1 MKILSVRHAALPALL
16 LPLIAAAQA
25 ADEQTMVVTAAPT
38 TVSELDTPAAVSVVN
53 GDEMRQ
59 AAPRVNLSESL
70 GAVPGLQV
78 QNRQN
83 YAQDLQ
89 LSIRGFGSRSTYGV
103 RGLRIYVDGIPATM
117 PDGQGQTSNIDIG
130 SVDTIE
136 VLRGPFSALY
146 GNSSGGVI
154 NVTSQTGTQPPTVEA
169 SSYYGSFG
177 TWHYGMKATGA
188 VGDGSHAGDVDYTVS
203 TNRFTTHGYRDHSG
217 ARKNLANARLGVRI
231 NDVSKLTLLLNSVD
245 IKANDAGGLTADE
258 WRDNPRQSPRGD
270 QYNTRKNTRQTQA
283 GLRYERQLSAQD
295 DLSVMMYAGERETTQ
310 FQSIPRA
317 PQLKPSHA
325 GGVIDLTRHYQ
336 GIDTRLTHRGELLVP
351 VTLTAGLDYENMSE
365 RRKGYENFVMVNGA
379 PQYGEQG
386 ALRRNER
393 NLMWNV
399 DPYLQ
404 TQWQLTD
411 KLSLDAG
418 VRYSSVWFDSNDYYI
433 TPGNGDDSGDASY
446 HKWLPAGS
454 LKYALTD
461 AWNVYLS
468 AGRGFE
474 TPTINELS
482 YRSDN
487 QSGLNFGL
495 KPSTND
501 TVEIGSKTRIGN
513 GLFTAA
519 LFQTNTDNEIVVD
532 SSSGGRT
539 SYKNAGKT
547 RRQGVELGLD
557 QQFGE
562 SWRLKAAWTWLD
574 ATYRTNVCD
583 DASCNGN
590 RIPGIARNMGYA
602 SFGYQPEQ
610 GWYAGSDIR
619 YMSDIMANDENTAK
633 APSWTVVGLT
643 TGYKWSYGR
652 MDMDLFGRID
662 NLFDREYV
670 GSVIVNESN
679 GRYYEPAPGRNYGIG
694 MTPAWRFK
702 NRPPPPPMPL
712 AIGGRSAF
720 PGRLF
725 HRQADTR
732 QRPALDTPPPS

>member
-1 MKILSVRHAALPALL
+1 MKILSVRLAALPALL

-154 NVTSQTGTQPPTVEA
+154 NVTSQTGAQPPTVEA

-547 RRQGVELGLD
+547 RRQGMELGLD

-562 SWRLKAAWTWLD
+562 SWRLKAAWSWLD

-694 MTPAWRFK
+694 LNLAWRFE
-702 NRPPPPPMPL
+702 
-712 AIGGRSAF
+712 
-720 PGRLF
+720 
-725 HRQADTR
+725 
-732 QRPALDTPPPS
+732 

>member
-231 NDVSKLTLLLNSVD
+231 NDVSNLTLLLNSVD

-258 WRDNPRQSPRGD
+258 WRDNPRQSPHGD

-547 RRQGVELGLD
+547 RRQGMELGLD

-694 MTPAWRFK
+694 LNLAWRFE
-702 NRPPPPPMPL
+702 
-712 AIGGRSAF
+712 
-720 PGRLF
+720 
-725 HRQADTR
+725 
-732 QRPALDTPPPS
+732 

>member
-474 TPTINELS
+474 TPTINDLS

-547 RRQGVELGLD
+547 RRQGMELGLD

-694 MTPAWRFK
+694 LNLAWRFE
-702 NRPPPPPMPL
+702 
-712 AIGGRSAF
+712 
-720 PGRLF
+720 
-725 HRQADTR
+725 
-732 QRPALDTPPPS
+732 

>member
-38 TVSELDTPAAVSVVN
+38 MVSELDTPAAVSVVN

-547 RRQGVELGLD
+547 RRQGMELGLD

-562 SWRLKAAWTWLD
+562 SWRLKVAWTWLD

-694 MTPAWRFK
+694 LNLAWRFE
-702 NRPPPPPMPL
+702 
-712 AIGGRSAF
+712 
-720 PGRLF
+720 
-725 HRQADTR
+725 
-732 QRPALDTPPPS
+732 

>member
-1 MKILSVRHAALPALL
+1 MKILSVRHVALPALL

-283 GLRYERQLSAQD
+283 GLHYERQLSAQD

-547 RRQGVELGLD
+547 RRQGMELGMD

-694 MTPAWRFK
+694 LNLAWRFE
-702 NRPPPPPMPL
+702 
-712 AIGGRSAF
+712 
-720 PGRLF
+720 
-725 HRQADTR
+725 
-732 QRPALDTPPPS
+732 

>member
-38 TVSELDTPAAVSVVN
+38 MVSELDTPAAVSVVN

-547 RRQGVELGLD
+547 RRQGMELGLD

-662 NLFDREYV
+662 NLFDRESV

-694 MTPAWRFK
+694 LNLAWRFE
-702 NRPPPPPMPL
+702 
-712 AIGGRSAF
+712 
-720 PGRLF
+720 
-725 HRQADTR
+725 
-732 QRPALDTPPPS
+732 

>member
-16 LPLIAAAQA
+16 LPLIAAAQT

-501 TVEIGSKTRIGN
+501 TVEIGSKTRLGN
-513 GLFTAA
+513 GLLTAA

-547 RRQGVELGLD
+547 RRQGMELGLD

-610 GWYAGSDIR
+610 GCYAGSDIR

-652 MDMDLFGRID
+652 MDMDLFGRVD

-694 MTPAWRFK
+694 LNLAWRFE
-702 NRPPPPPMPL
+702 
-712 AIGGRSAF
+712 
-720 PGRLF
+720 
-725 HRQADTR
+725 
-732 QRPALDTPPPS
+732 

>member
-336 GIDTRLTHRGELLVP
+336 GIDPRLTHRGELLVP

-386 ALRRNER
+386 ALRRNEL

-547 RRQGVELGLD
+547 RRQGMELGLD

-694 MTPAWRFK
+694 LNLAWRFE
-702 NRPPPPPMPL
+702 
-712 AIGGRSAF
+712 
-720 PGRLF
+720 
-725 HRQADTR
+725 
-732 QRPALDTPPPS
+732 

>member
-386 ALRRNER
+386 ALRLNER

-547 RRQGVELGLD
+547 RRQGMELGLD

-694 MTPAWRFK
+694 LNLAWRFE
-702 NRPPPPPMPL
+702 
-712 AIGGRSAF
+712 
-720 PGRLF
+720 
-725 HRQADTR
+725 
-732 QRPALDTPPPS
+732 

>member
-154 NVTSQTGTQPPTVEA
+154 NVTSQSGTQPPTVEA

-539 SYKNAGKT
+539 SYKNAVRGWSWGWISSLA
-547 RRQGVELGLD
+547 RAGV
-557 QQFGE
+557 
-562 SWRLKAAWTWLD
+562 
-574 ATYRTNVCD
+574 
-583 DASCNGN
+583 
-590 RIPGIARNMGYA
+590 
-602 SFGYQPEQ
+602 
-610 GWYAGSDIR
+610 
-619 YMSDIMANDENTAK
+619 
-633 APSWTVVGLT
+633 
-643 TGYKWSYGR
+643 
-652 MDMDLFGRID
+652 
-662 NLFDREYV
+662 
-670 GSVIVNESN
+670 
-679 GRYYEPAPGRNYGIG
+679 
-694 MTPAWRFK
+694 
-702 NRPPPPPMPL
+702 
-712 AIGGRSAF
+712 
-720 PGRLF
+720 
-725 HRQADTR
+725 
-732 QRPALDTPPPS
+732 

>member
-295 DLSVMMYAGERETTQ
+295 DLSVMMYAGERVTTQ

-513 GLFTAA
+513 GLLTAA
-519 LFQTNTDNEIVVD
+519 LFQTDTDNEIVVD

-547 RRQGVELGLD
+547 RRQGMELGLD

-574 ATYRTNVCD
+574 ATYRTNVCG

-652 MDMDLFGRID
+652 MDMDLFGRVD

-694 MTPAWRFK
+694 LNLAWRFE
-702 NRPPPPPMPL
+702 
-712 AIGGRSAF
+712 
-720 PGRLF
+720 
-725 HRQADTR
+725 
-732 QRPALDTPPPS
+732 

>member
-547 RRQGVELGLD
+547 RRQGMELGLD

-662 NLFDREYV
+662 NLFDRGYV

-694 MTPAWRFK
+694 LNLAWRFE
-702 NRPPPPPMPL
+702 
-712 AIGGRSAF
+712 
-720 PGRLF
+720 
-725 HRQADTR
+725 
-732 QRPALDTPPPS
+732 

>member
-258 WRDNPRQSPRGD
+258 WRDNPRQSPHGD

-418 VRYSSVWFDSNDYYI
+418 VRYSSVWFGSNDYYI

-547 RRQGVELGLD
+547 RRQGMELGLD

-694 MTPAWRFK
+694 LNLAWRFE
-702 NRPPPPPMPL
+702 
-712 AIGGRSAF
+712 
-720 PGRLF
+720 
-725 HRQADTR
+725 
-732 QRPALDTPPPS
+732 

>member
-1 MKILSVRHAALPALL
+1 MRHAALPALL

-177 TWHYGMKATGA
+177 SWHYGMKATGA

-547 RRQGVELGLD
+547 RRQGMELGLD

-694 MTPAWRFK
+694 LNLAWRFE
-702 NRPPPPPMPL
+702 
-712 AIGGRSAF
+712 
-720 PGRLF
+720 
-725 HRQADTR
+725 
-732 QRPALDTPPPS
+732 

>member
-16 LPLIAAAQA
+16 LPLIAAAQT

-365 RRKGYENFVMVNGA
+365 GRKGYENFVMVNGA

-501 TVEIGSKTRIGN
+501 TVEIGSKTRLGN
-513 GLFTAA
+513 GLLTAA

-547 RRQGVELGLD
+547 RRQGMELGLD

-602 SFGYQPEQ
+602 SFGYQLEQ

-652 MDMDLFGRID
+652 MDMDLFGRVD

-694 MTPAWRFK
+694 LNLAWRFE
-702 NRPPPPPMPL
+702 
-712 AIGGRSAF
+712 
-720 PGRLF
+720 
-725 HRQADTR
+725 
-732 QRPALDTPPPS
+732 

>member
-1 MKILSVRHAALPALL
+1 MKILSVRHVALPALL

-513 GLFTAA
+513 GLLTAA
-519 LFQTNTDNEIVVD
+519 LFQTDTDNEIVVD

-547 RRQGVELGLD
+547 RRQGMELGLD

-574 ATYRTNVCD
+574 ATYRTNVCG

-652 MDMDLFGRID
+652 MDMDLFGRVD

-694 MTPAWRFK
+694 LNLAWRFE
-702 NRPPPPPMPL
+702 
-712 AIGGRSAF
+712 
-720 PGRLF
+720 
-725 HRQADTR
+725 
-732 QRPALDTPPPS
+732 

>member
-231 NDVSKLTLLLNSVD
+231 NDVSKLTLLLNRVD

-513 GLFTAA
+513 GLLTAA
-519 LFQTNTDNEIVVD
+519 LFQTDTDNEIVVD

-547 RRQGVELGLD
+547 RRQGMELGLD

-574 ATYRTNVCD
+574 ATYRTNVCG

-652 MDMDLFGRID
+652 MDMDLFGRVD

-694 MTPAWRFK
+694 LNLAWRFE
-702 NRPPPPPMPL
+702 
-712 AIGGRSAF
+712 
-720 PGRLF
+720 
-725 HRQADTR
+725 
-732 QRPALDTPPPS
+732 

>member
-1 MKILSVRHAALPALL
+1 MKILSVRHVALPALL

-258 WRDNPRQSPRGD
+258 WRDDPRQSPRGD

-433 TPGNGDDSGDASY
+433 TPGHVDDSGDASY

-547 RRQGVELGLD
+547 RRQGMELGLD

-694 MTPAWRFK
+694 LNLAWRFE
-702 NRPPPPPMPL
+702 
-712 AIGGRSAF
+712 
-720 PGRLF
+720 
-725 HRQADTR
+725 
-732 QRPALDTPPPS
+732 

>member
-16 LPLIAAAQA
+16 LPLIAAAQT

-404 TQWQLTD
+404 TQWQLTE

-501 TVEIGSKTRIGN
+501 TVEIGSKTRLGN
-513 GLFTAA
+513 GLLTAA

-547 RRQGVELGLD
+547 RRQGMELGLD

-590 RIPGIARNMGYA
+590 RITGIARNMGYA

-652 MDMDLFGRID
+652 MDMDLFGRVD

-694 MTPAWRFK
+694 LNLAWRFE
-702 NRPPPPPMPL
+702 
-712 AIGGRSAF
+712 
-720 PGRLF
+720 
-725 HRQADTR
+725 
-732 QRPALDTPPPS
+732 

>member
-38 TVSELDTPAAVSVVN
+38 MVSELDTPAAVSVVN

-547 RRQGVELGLD
+547 RRQGMELGLD

-652 MDMDLFGRID
+652 
-662 NLFDREYV
+662 
-670 GSVIVNESN
+670 
-679 GRYYEPAPGRNYGIG
+679 
-694 MTPAWRFK
+694 
-702 NRPPPPPMPL
+702 
-712 AIGGRSAF
+712 
-720 PGRLF
+720 
-725 HRQADTR
+725 
-732 QRPALDTPPPS
+732 

>member
-16 LPLIAAAQA
+16 LPLIAAAQT

-38 TVSELDTPAAVSVVN
+38 TVSELDTPAAVSVDN

-283 GLRYERQLSAQD
+283 GLRYERQLSAQN

-310 FQSIPRA
+310 FQSIPRT

-501 TVEIGSKTRIGN
+501 TVEIGSKTRLGN
-513 GLFTAA
+513 GLLTAA

-547 RRQGVELGLD
+547 RRQGMELGLD

-652 MDMDLFGRID
+652 MDMDLFGRVD

-694 MTPAWRFK
+694 LNLAWRFE
-702 NRPPPPPMPL
+702 
-712 AIGGRSAF
+712 
-720 PGRLF
+720 
-725 HRQADTR
+725 
-732 QRPALDTPPPS
+732 

>member
-433 TPGNGDDSGDASY
+433 TPGYGDDSGDASY

-547 RRQGVELGLD
+547 RRQGMELGLD

-694 MTPAWRFK
+694 LNLAWRFE
-702 NRPPPPPMPL
+702 
-712 AIGGRSAF
+712 
-720 PGRLF
+720 
-725 HRQADTR
+725 
-732 QRPALDTPPPS
+732 

>member
-16 LPLIAAAQA
+16 LPLIAAAQT

-501 TVEIGSKTRIGN
+501 TVEIGSKTRLGN
-513 GLFTAA
+513 GLLTAA

-547 RRQGVELGLD
+547 RRQGMELGLD

-590 RIPGIARNMGYA
+590 RIPGIARNMGYS

-652 MDMDLFGRID
+652 MDMDLFGRVD

-694 MTPAWRFK
+694 LNLAWRFE
-702 NRPPPPPMPL
+702 
-712 AIGGRSAF
+712 
-720 PGRLF
+720 
-725 HRQADTR
+725 
-732 QRPALDTPPPS
+732 

>member
-130 SVDTIE
+130 SVDTLE

-270 QYNTRKNTRQTQA
+270 QYNTRKDTRQNQA
-283 GLRYERQLSAQD
+283 GLRYERQLSDQD

-310 FQSIPRA
+310 YQSIPRA

-482 YRSDN
+482 YRADN

-513 GLFTAA
+513 GLLTAS
-519 LFQTNTDNEIVVD
+519 LFQTDTDNEIVVD

-547 RRQGVELGLD
+547 RRQGMELGLD

-574 ATYRTNVCD
+574 ATYRTNVCG

-652 MDMDLFGRID
+652 MDMDLFGRVD

-694 MTPAWRFK
+694 L
-702 NRPPPPPMPL
+702 NL
-712 AIGGRSAF
+712 A
-720 PGRLF
+720 
-725 HRQADTR
+725 
-732 QRPALDTPPPS
+732 

>member
-53 GDEMRQ
+53 GDDMRQ

-513 GLFTAA
+513 GLLTAA
-519 LFQTNTDNEIVVD
+519 LFQTDTDNEIVVD

-547 RRQGVELGLD
+547 RRQGMELGLD

-574 ATYRTNVCD
+574 ATYRTNVCG

-652 MDMDLFGRID
+652 MDMDLFGRVD

-694 MTPAWRFK
+694 LNLAW
-702 NRPPPPPMPL
+702 
-712 AIGGRSAF
+712 
-720 PGRLF
+720 
-725 HRQADTR
+725 
-732 QRPALDTPPPS
+732 

>member
-1 MKILSVRHAALPALL
+1 MRHAALPALL
-16 LPLIAAAQA
+16 LPLIAAAQT

-270 QYNTRKNTRQTQA
+270 QNNTRKNTRQTQA

-501 TVEIGSKTRIGN
+501 TVEIGSKTRLGN
-513 GLFTAA
+513 GLLTAA

-547 RRQGVELGLD
+547 RRQGMELGLD

-652 MDMDLFGRID
+652 MDMDLFGRVD

-694 MTPAWRFK
+694 LNLAWRFE
-702 NRPPPPPMPL
+702 
-712 AIGGRSAF
+712 
-720 PGRLF
+720 
-725 HRQADTR
+725 
-732 QRPALDTPPPS
+732 

>member
-461 AWNVYLS
+461 AWNVYIS

-482 YRSDN
+482 YRADN

-513 GLFTAA
+513 GLLTAA
-519 LFQTNTDNEIVVD
+519 LFQTDTDNEIVVD

-547 RRQGVELGLD
+547 RRQGMELGLD

-574 ATYRTNVCD
+574 ATYRTNVCG

-652 MDMDLFGRID
+652 MDMDLFGRVD

-694 MTPAWRFK
+694 LNLAWRFE
-702 NRPPPPPMPL
+702 
-712 AIGGRSAF
+712 
-720 PGRLF
+720 
-725 HRQADTR
+725 
-732 QRPALDTPPPS
+732 

>member
-103 RGLRIYVDGIPATM
+103 RGLHIYVDGIPATM

-547 RRQGVELGLD
+547 RRQGMELGLD

-694 MTPAWRFK
+694 LNLAWRFE
-702 NRPPPPPMPL
+702 
-712 AIGGRSAF
+712 
-720 PGRLF
+720 
-725 HRQADTR
+725 
-732 QRPALDTPPPS
+732 

>member
-169 SSYYGSFG
+169 SSYYGNFG

-547 RRQGVELGLD
+547 RRQGMELGLD

-694 MTPAWRFK
+694 LNLAWRFE
-702 NRPPPPPMPL
+702 
-712 AIGGRSAF
+712 
-720 PGRLF
+720 
-725 HRQADTR
+725 
-732 QRPALDTPPPS
+732 

>member
-1 MKILSVRHAALPALL
+1 MRHAALPALL

-283 GLRYERQLSAQD
+283 GLRYELQLSAQD

-547 RRQGVELGLD
+547 RRQGMELGLD

-694 MTPAWRFK
+694 MNLAWRFE
-702 NRPPPPPMPL
+702 
-712 AIGGRSAF
+712 
-720 PGRLF
+720 
-725 HRQADTR
+725 
-732 QRPALDTPPPS
+732 

>member
-1 MKILSVRHAALPALL
+1 MFHLVRLPSTIDEILSVRHAALPALL
-16 LPLIAAAQA
+16 LPLIAAAQT

-203 TNRFTTHGYRDHSG
+203 TNRFTTHGYRHHSG

-501 TVEIGSKTRIGN
+501 TVEIGSKTRLGN
-513 GLFTAA
+513 GLLTAA

-547 RRQGVELGLD
+547 RRQGMELGLD

-652 MDMDLFGRID
+652 MDMDLFGRVD

-694 MTPAWRFK
+694 LNLAWRFE
-702 NRPPPPPMPL
+702 
-712 AIGGRSAF
+712 
-720 PGRLF
+720 
-725 HRQADTR
+725 
-732 QRPALDTPPPS
+732 

>member
-188 VGDGSHAGDVDYTVS
+188 VGDGSHSGDVDYTVS

-461 AWNVYLS
+461 AWNVYIS

-513 GLFTAA
+513 GLLTAA
-519 LFQTNTDNEIVVD
+519 LFQTDTDNEIVVD

-547 RRQGVELGLD
+547 RRQGMELGLD

-574 ATYRTNVCD
+574 ATYRTNVCG

-652 MDMDLFGRID
+652 MDMDLFGRVD

-694 MTPAWRFK
+694 LNLAWRFE
-702 NRPPPPPMPL
+702 
-712 AIGGRSAF
+712 
-720 PGRLF
+720 
-725 HRQADTR
+725 
-732 QRPALDTPPPS
+732 

>member
-1 MKILSVRHAALPALL
+1 MKILSVRHVALPALL

-78 QNRQN
+78 LNRQN

-547 RRQGVELGLD
+547 RRQGMELGLD

-694 MTPAWRFK
+694 LNLAWRFE
-702 NRPPPPPMPL
+702 
-712 AIGGRSAF
+712 
-720 PGRLF
+720 
-725 HRQADTR
+725 
-732 QRPALDTPPPS
+732 